1 MADDFG
7 TPVLPR
13 REISPSTLGDLNFDI
28 EELDDKEFDLPTID
42 TPPTLESILNETDDA
57 SLSDEEFSSHLGYF
71 QETCETTS
79 IDSVDSHTLRER
91 KVSIHKEKKSPL
103 FKKHG
108 SILRH
113 VTLRGVSA
121 QLQSAADRVNAGKPT
136 SMAVSSLI
144 AVGTFHGI
152 TLIFDPLQVLKWCLG
167 STEYGE
173 KYGSVSALAF
183 NTDCSRLLAGYS
195 RGEITMWDL
204 HKGKLIRT
212 ISDAHPMQNAV
223 LHIKFTDDP
232 TLALCS
238 DSGGSVFEL
247 NFRRVMGTRTC
258 ETRCIFSGSRGEVC
272 AMEPLRMTP
281 HFRNHPSQDVCL
293 VALGTV
299 TKVIA
304 VTVRPSLRVW
314 FSHTLR
320 ADPDTLP
327 VLSWQFVV
335 IQVSATTRIID
346 PVLALG
352 RQSTIFFYQVNFGS
366 AEKINFIPLQK
377 IELQYVF
384 QNFAWLNSRTLVTLD
399 ILEHLHVIDVKS
411 EEELEVLDLADVQ
424 LVYGTTHFKGLATG
438 GNVSK
443 AMTVA
448 GERACYYSMAAFGS
462 QLLLLGT
469 KSIHV
474 MTMRTWNERID
485 FLVKQKMFPEAL
497 TLALSF
503 YEEQAKAVTGLVGKK
518 TQRREQVAI
527 KVLDILGIYVDMIMT
542 QLSPERGKI
551 ELLIHHYQEKI
562 PVCVDYCIAVEKKD
576 FLFGKMYECFQA
588 DPLALGV
595 YLESL
600 EPYILDGRLKSLTPH
615 IVKDFVNHYAD
626 KKIFDSLEACIV
638 RLDITNLDIHQV
650 MTLCWNEGLY
660 DAIIYVYNHAM
671 NDYITPFEELMVILQ
686 KAVTK
691 GKQLTD
697 DQIKLGNKLLVY
709 ISCCLAGRAYPWGD
723 IPEELISDV
732 KLKIFNCVTSLHAK
746 NVEES
751 EIYPYL
757 KTLLHFDTR
766 EFLNVLALAFEEP
779 EFSTDAGLA
788 QKQRVVDILLK
799 IMVQSEGFVPTE
811 IGALF
816 TFLAR
821 QMAKQENSIMVNRLL
836 FEQVL
841 EHLTNPGDDTRIEER
856 QQALME
862 LLYAGGLAQI
872 NEERVLSLAEKAKFY
887 RVCEHLYEKCQQYDK
902 ILECYL
908 QDPSRK
914 LQVFYFIEKILN
926 HPNHRSED
934 KKALE
939 EKIILSIEQLV
950 DIDNKRTSQ
959 ILLEFFPQRLV
970 NVVKLLKNSPQ
981 VLYQFLQ
988 GLFSNKDLNSSS
1000 SAMNTKDL
1008 PMIHPEVV
1016 ETYIELMCQYDLH
1029 YVHNFLRQA
1038 DGYRL
1043 EETLD
1048 ICRKYGVMEATAF
1061 LLERAGDIHGA
1072 FNIMLE
1078 GLQGKIQ
1085 EVLEEIFKGANTLN
1099 LEYLPSWNEIQTRI
1113 LVIIQLC
1120 QRNSNK
1126 MDQEERELLWFPLL
1140 EAMMA
1145 PQRQLRGRVDGK
1157 YLNAFKELTRHLLN
1171 NMMGYISL
1179 PAILHRVVQDPAY
1192 NTGKFGEIRELIMG
1206 MFETYNYEKTL
1217 LSTTTKLLNDDLY
1230 YQLHYLC
1237 KSANHVFTCHDE
1249 CCSFCQKPL
1258 EGEEIAEVIVF
1269 SCGHVYHINCATG
1282 SKQGAADTL
1291 QSYLCLRCSRHQIHE
1306 ISSVSS
1312 PRIFYRRIPA
1322 TSSNYRLRSK
1332 SGAQETRLNSH
1343 QLQALDFLRKCQKAS
1358 PRLTFIEELAFHDS
1372 KTSKFRRST
1381 MDKEEDALKLNL
1393 TPACK
1398 ENIENE
1404 F

>member
-1 MADDFG
+1 MSEDFA
-7 TPVLPR
+7 TPTLPR

-79 IDSVDSHTLRER
+79 IDSLESHTRRER
-91 KVSIHKEKKSPL
+91 KLSSQKEKKSPQ
-103 FKKHG
+103 FKIHG

-121 QLQSAADRVNAGKPT
+121 QLQSAAERVNAGKPT
-136 SMAVSSLI
+136 SMAVSSVI

-152 TLIFDPLQVLKWCLG
+152 TLIFDPQQVLKWCLG
-167 STEYGE
+167 TTEYGE

-183 NTDCSRLLAGYS
+183 NNDCSRLLAGYS

-247 NFRRVMGTRTC
+247 NFKRVMGTRTC

-272 AMEPLRMTP
+272 AVEPLRMTP
-281 HFRNHPSQDVCL
+281 HFRNHPSQEVCL

-314 FSHTLR
+314 FTHALR

-335 IQVSATTRIID
+335 IQISSSTRIID
-346 PVLALG
+346 PVLAFG
-352 RQSTIFFYQVNFGS
+352 RQNTVNFFQVNFAS

-377 IELQYVF
+377 LELPYSF

-399 ILEHLHVIDVKS
+399 VSEHLHVIDVKS
-411 EEELEVLDLADVQ
+411 NEELEVLDLADVQ

-443 AMTVA
+443 AMAVA
-448 GERACYYSMAAFGS
+448 GERACYYSMSAFGS
-462 QLLLLGT
+462 QLLILGT

-474 MTMRTWNERID
+474 MTMRTWNERIE
-485 FLVKQKMFPEAL
+485 FLVKQKMFTEAL
-497 TLALSF
+497 SLALSF
-503 YEEQAKAVTGLVGKK
+503 YEESAKAVSGLIGKK
-518 TQRREQVAI
+518 SQRKDLVAF
-527 KVLDILGIYVDMIMT
+527 KMLDILSIYVDLIMT
-542 QLSPERGKI
+542 QLCPERGKI
-551 ELLIHHYQEKI
+551 EQLIHHYQEKI
-562 PVCVDYCIAVEKKD
+562 PLCVEYCVRVNKKD
-576 FLFGKMYECFQA
+576 FLFGKMYERFQT

-595 YLESL
+595 FLESL
-600 EPYILDGRLKSLTPH
+600 ETYILDGRLRKMTPQL
-615 IVKDFVNHYAD
+615 VKDFVNHFAER
-626 KKIFDSLEACIV
+626 KMFDALESCIV
-638 RLDITNLDIHQV
+638 RLDIADLDIHQV
-650 MTLCWNEGLY
+650 MTLCWDQGLF
-660 DAIIYVYNHAM
+660 DAIIYVYNKGM
-671 NDYITPFEELMVILQ
+671 LDYVTPFEELMINLQ
-686 KAVTK
+686 KAVK
-691 GKQLTD
+691 RGKQLTD

-709 ISCCLAGRAYPWGD
+709 ISCCLAGRAYPCGN
-723 IPEELISDV
+723 IPEGLASDV
-732 KLKIFNCVTSLHAK
+732 KYKVFQCVTSLHGK
-746 NVEES
+746 TGDDT

-766 EFLNVLALAFEEP
+766 EFLNVLALAFQEP
-779 EFSTDAGLA
+779 EFSTDVGLS
-788 QKQRVVDILLK
+788 QKQRLVDILLK
-799 IMVQSEGFVPTE
+799 IMVQSEGFLPTE

-821 QMAKQENSIMVNRLL
+821 QMAKQENIIIVNRLL

-862 LLYAGGLAQI
+862 LIQAGGLAQV
-872 NEERVLSLAEKAKFY
+872 NEERVLVLAEKAKFY
-887 RVCEHLYEKCQQYDK
+887 RVCEYLYEKHQLYDK

-926 HPNHRSED
+926 HPNRTLQE

-939 EKIILSIEQLV
+939 DKIITSIEQLV

-959 ILLEFFPQRLV
+959 ILLEFFPNQLL
-970 NVVKLLKNSPQ
+970 NVVKALNNLPEI
-981 VLYQFLQ
+981 LYQFLQ
-988 GLFSNKDLNSSS
+988 GLFSNKELNTSTSTPS
-1000 SAMNTKDL
+1000 NKDA
-1008 PMIHPEVV
+1008 PMVDPVVV
-1016 ETYIELMCQYDLH
+1016 ETYIELMCQYDLNQ
-1029 YVHNFLRQA
+1029 VHNYLKRA

-1043 EETLD
+1043 EETLE
-1048 ICRKYGVMEATAF
+1048 ICRKYNAMEATAF

-1078 GLQGKIQ
+1078 GLRTKIK
-1085 EVLEEIFKGANTLN
+1085 EVTEEILGATDTLQ
-1099 LEYLPSWNEIQTRI
+1099 LDYLLSWNELQTRL

-1126 MDQEERELLWFPLL
+1126 MNQEEREMLWFPLL
-1140 EAMMA
+1140 EAMLV
-1145 PQRQLRGRVDGK
+1145 PQRQLRGRVNVS
-1157 YLNAFKELTRHLLN
+1157 YLNAFKEQTRHLLN

-1179 PAILHRVVQDPAY
+1179 PAILQRVVQDPAY

-1217 LSTTTKLLNDDLY
+1217 LATTTKLLNDDLHK
-1230 YQLHYLC
+1230 QLRHLC
-1237 KSANHVFTCHDE
+1237 QSANQALINHNE
-1249 CCSFCQKPL
+1249 ICSFCLNQL
-1258 EGEEIAEVIVF
+1258 DSDENVEILIF
-1269 SCGHVYHINCATG
+1269 RCGHVYHA
-1282 SKQGAADTL
+1282 S
-1291 QSYLCLRCSRHQIHE
+1291 CLSGKDGDEDVANYSCIKCSRHQRHINNVDHAR
-1306 ISSVSS
+1306 IS
-1312 PRIFYRRIPA
+1312 YRRNTAHPPFKSRA
-1322 TSSNYRLRSK
+1322 RTSSFK
-1332 SGAQETRLNSH
+1332 EARLNAQ
-1343 QLQALDFLRKCQKAS
+1343 QLQALEFLRKIQKSHRTSLFEDLIQDGSKKTLTGS
-1358 PRLTFIEELAFHDS
+1358 PVKRAALDDT
-1372 KTSKFRRST
+1372 
-1381 MDKEEDALKLNL
+1381 LKLNL
-1393 TPACK
+1393 APAGN
-1398 ENIENE
+1398 ENFQSE

>member
-1 MADDFG
+1 MAEDYG
-7 TPVLPR
+7 TPTLSR
-13 REISPSTLGDLNFDI
+13 REISPSALGDLNFDI

-57 SLSDEEFSSHLGYF
+57 SLSDEEFSSHVGYF

-79 IDSVDSHTLRER
+79 IDSIESHTRRER
-91 KVSIHKEKKSPL
+91 KLSTHKEKKSPL

-121 QLQSAADRVNAGKPT
+121 QLQSAAERVNAGKPT
-136 SMAVSSLI
+136 SMAVSSFI

-152 TLIFDPLQVLKWCLG
+152 TLIFDPQQVLKWCLG
-167 STEYGE
+167 STDFGE

-247 NFRRVMGTRTC
+247 NFKRVMGTRTC

-272 AMEPLRMTP
+272 AVEPLRMTP
-281 HFRNHPSQDVCL
+281 HFRNHPSQEVCL

-314 FSHTLR
+314 FTHALR

-335 IQVSATTRIID
+335 IQVSSTTRIID
-346 PVLALG
+346 PVLAFG
-352 RQSTIFFYQVNFGS
+352 RQSTVFFFQVNFAS

-377 IELQYVF
+377 VELQYVF
-384 QNFAWLNSRTLVTLD
+384 QNFAWLNSRTLVILD
-399 ILEHLHVIDVKS
+399 ILEHLHVVDVKS
-411 EEELEVLDLADVQ
+411 EEELEVLDLVDVQ
-424 LVYGTTHFKGLATG
+424 LVYGTSHFKGLATG

-443 AMTVA
+443 AMAVA

-462 QLLLLGT
+462 QLLLLGV

-485 FLVKQKMFPEAL
+485 FLVKQKMFSEAL

-503 YEEQAKAVTGLVGKK
+503 YEENAKAVSGLIGKK
-518 TQRREQVAI
+518 SQRRELVATKI
-527 KVLDILGIYVDMIMT
+527 IEILSIYVDQIMT
-542 QLSPERGKI
+542 QLCPERGRI
-551 ELLIHHYQEKI
+551 ELLMHHYQEKVPI
-562 PVCVDYCIAVEKKD
+562 CVDYCIAVERRD
-576 FLFGKMYECFQA
+576 FLFGKMYESFQA

-595 YLESL
+595 FLESL
-600 EPYILDGRLKSLTPH
+600 EPYILDGRLKSMTPQ
-615 IVKDFVNHYAD
+615 IVKDFVDHFSE
-626 KKIFDSLEACIV
+626 KKMYDALEACIV
-638 RLDITNLDIHQV
+638 RLDIASLDIHQV

-660 DAIIYVYNHAM
+660 DAIIYIYNHGM
-671 NDYITPFEELMVILQ
+671 NDYVTPFGDLMVILQ
-686 KAVTK
+686 RAVK
-691 GKQLTD
+691 RGKQLTD

-723 IPEELISDV
+723 IPQELASDV
-732 KLKIFNCVTSLHAK
+732 KFKVFHCVTNLHGK
-746 NVEES
+746 NMEDT

-779 EFSTDAGLA
+779 EFCTEIGLA

-799 IMVQSEGFVPTE
+799 IMVQNEGFLPTE

-841 EHLTNPGDDTRIEER
+841 EHLTNPGDETRLEER

-862 LLYAGGLAQI
+862 LLHAGGLAQV
-872 NEERVLSLAEKAKFY
+872 NEERVLTLAERAKFY
-887 RVCEHLYEKCQQYDK
+887 RVCEHLYEKHQQYDK

-926 HPNHRSED
+926 HPKRTAEE

-939 EKIILSIEQLV
+939 TRIIQSIEQLV
-950 DIDNKRTSQ
+950 DIDNRRTSQ
-959 ILLEFFPQRLV
+959 ILLEFFPNQLLS
-970 NVVKLLKNSPQ
+970 VVTALKDSPEI
-981 VLYQFLQ
+981 LYQFLQ
-988 GLFSNKDLNSSS
+988 GLFSNKDLGSISPLSN
-1000 SAMNTKDL
+1000 KDTPIIDPL
-1008 PMIHPEVV
+1008 VV
-1016 ETYIELMCQYDLH
+1016 ETYIDLMCQYDLH
-1029 YVHNFLRQA
+1029 QVHNYLRRA

-1043 EETLD
+1043 
-1048 ICRKYGVMEATAF
+1048 
-1061 LLERAGDIHGA
+1061 
-1072 FNIMLE
+1072 
-1078 GLQGKIQ
+1078 
-1085 EVLEEIFKGANTLN
+1085 
-1099 LEYLPSWNEIQTRI
+1099 
-1113 LVIIQLC
+1113 
-1120 QRNSNK
+1120 
-1126 MDQEERELLWFPLL
+1126 
-1140 EAMMA
+1140 
-1145 PQRQLRGRVDGK
+1145 
-1157 YLNAFKELTRHLLN
+1157 
-1171 NMMGYISL
+1171 
-1179 PAILHRVVQDPAY
+1179 
-1192 NTGKFGEIRELIMG
+1192 
-1206 MFETYNYEKTL
+1206 
-1217 LSTTTKLLNDDLY
+1217 
-1230 YQLHYLC
+1230 
-1237 KSANHVFTCHDE
+1237 
-1249 CCSFCQKPL
+1249 
-1258 EGEEIAEVIVF
+1258 
-1269 SCGHVYHINCATG
+1269 
-1282 SKQGAADTL
+1282 
-1291 QSYLCLRCSRHQIHE
+1291 
-1306 ISSVSS
+1306 
-1312 PRIFYRRIPA
+1312 
-1322 TSSNYRLRSK
+1322 
-1332 SGAQETRLNSH
+1332 
-1343 QLQALDFLRKCQKAS
+1343 
-1358 PRLTFIEELAFHDS
+1358 
-1372 KTSKFRRST
+1372 
-1381 MDKEEDALKLNL
+1381 
-1393 TPACK
+1393 
-1398 ENIENE
+1398 
-1404 F
+1404 

>member
-7 TPVLPR
+7 TPIVSR
-13 REISPSTLGDLNFDI
+13 REISPSALGDLNFDI

-42 TPPTLESILNETDDA
+42 TPPTLESILNEADDV
-57 SLSDEEFSSHLGYF
+57 SLSDEEFSSTLGYF
-71 QETCETTS
+71 QDTCDTTS
-79 IDSVDSHTLRER
+79 IDSVESHSRRER
-91 KVSIHKEKKSPL
+91 KLSFPKEKKSPL

-121 QLQSAADRVNAGKPT
+121 QLQSAAERVNAGKPT
-136 SMAVSSLI
+136 SMAVASVI
-144 AVGTFHGI
+144 AIGTFHGV
-152 TLIFDPLQVLKWCLG
+152 TLIFDPQQVLKWCLG

-212 ISDAHPMQNAV
+212 ISDAHPMQNAI
-223 LHIKFTDDP
+223 LHLKFSDDP
-232 TLALCS
+232 TLALFS

-247 NFRRVMGTRTC
+247 NFKRVMGTRTW

-272 AMEPLRMTP
+272 AIEPLRMTP
-281 HFRNHPSQDVCL
+281 HFRNHPSQEVCL

-304 VTVRPSLRVW
+304 VTVQPSLRVW
-314 FSHTLR
+314 FTHALR

-335 IQVSATTRIID
+335 IQVSSSSRIID
-346 PVLALG
+346 PVLAFG
-352 RQSTIFFYQVNFGS
+352 RQNTINFFQVSFAS

-377 IELQYVF
+377 LEVQYSF

-399 ILEHLHVIDVKS
+399 VLEHLHVIDVKTN
-411 EEELEVLDLADVQ
+411 EELEVLDLADVQ
-424 LVYGTTHFKGLATG
+424 LVYGTTHFKGIATG

-443 AMTVA
+443 AMAVA

-474 MTMRTWNERID
+474 MTMRTWKERID

-497 TLALSF
+497 SLALSF
-503 YEEQAKAVTGLVGKK
+503 YEENAKAVSGLIGKK
-518 TQRREQVAI
+518 SQRKDLVAM
-527 KVLDILGIYVDMIMT
+527 KVTGILGTYVDLIMT
-542 QLSPERGKI
+542 QLCPERGRI
-551 ELLIHHYQEKI
+551 EQLMHHYQEKV
-562 PVCVDYCIAVEKKD
+562 PVCVEYCIAIDKKD
-576 FLFGKMYECFQA
+576 FLFGKIFESFQS

-595 YLESL
+595 FLDSL
-600 EPYILDGRLKSLTPH
+600 ETYVLDGRLTTMTPQ
-615 IVKDFVNHYAD
+615 IVKDFVNHFAE
-626 KKIFDSLEACIV
+626 KGRFEALEACIV
-638 RLDITNLDIHQV
+638 RLDISILDIHQV
-650 MTLCWNEGLY
+650 MTLCWENALY
-660 DAIIYVYNHAM
+660 DAIIYVYNHGM
-671 NDYITPFEELMVILQ
+671 QDYVTPFEELIVNLQ
-686 KAVTK
+686 KAVSK

-697 DQIKLGNKLLVY
+697 EQIKLGNKLLVY

-723 IPEELISDV
+723 IPENIVSDV
-732 KLKIFNCVTSLHAK
+732 KFKVFNCVTNLHGK
-746 NVEES
+746 NVEDT

-766 EFLNVLALAFEEP
+766 EFLNVLAIAFEEP
-779 EFSTDAGLA
+779 EFCTETGLA

-799 IMVQSEGFVPTE
+799 IMVQSEGFLPTE

-821 QMAKQENSIMVNRLL
+821 QIAKQENSIMVNRLL

-841 EHLTNPGDDTRIEER
+841 EHLTNPGDETRMEER

-862 LLYAGGLAQI
+862 LLQAGGLAQV
-872 NEERVLSLAEKAKFY
+872 NEERVLALAEKAKFY
-887 RVCEHLYEKCQQYDK
+887 RVCEHLYEKHQQYDK

-908 QDPSRK
+908 NDPSRK
-914 LQVFYFIEKILN
+914 LQAFYFIEKVLN
-926 HPNHRSED
+926 HPKRTNEE
-934 KKALE
+934 KKAVE
-939 EKIILSIEQLV
+939 QKIIDSIEQLV

-959 ILLEFFPQRLV
+959 VLLDFFPHKLQ
-970 NVVKLLKNSPQ
+970 NVVKALNSTPQ

-988 GLFSNKDLNSSS
+988 GLFSSKDVNSI
-1000 SAMNTKDL
+1000 SALSNKDL
-1008 PMIHPEVV
+1008 PMVDPVVV
-1016 ETYIELMCQYDLH
+1016 ESYIELMCQYDFNH
-1029 YVHNFLRQA
+1029 VHNYLRRA

-1043 EETLD
+1043 EETLE
-1048 ICRKYGVMEATAF
+1048 ICRKHNAMEATAF
-1061 LLERAGDIHGA
+1061 LLERAGDIYGA
-1072 FNIMLE
+1072 FKIMLE
-1078 GLQGKIQ
+1078 GLQTKVQ
-1085 EVLEEIFKGANTLN
+1085 EITEEILGANEDLN
-1099 LEYLPSWNEIQTRI
+1099 LEFMASWNEIESRL

-1126 MDQEERELLWFPLL
+1126 MDEEEREKIWFPLL

-1145 PQRQLRGRVDGK
+1145 PQRQLRGRVNIK
-1157 YLNAFKELTRHLLN
+1157 FVNAFKELTRHLLN

-1179 PAILHRVVQDPAY
+1179 PAILQRVVQDPAY

-1217 LSTTTKLLNDDLY
+1217 LTTTTKLLNDDLHS
-1230 YQLHYLC
+1230 QLRNLC
-1237 KSANHVFTCHDE
+1237 RSANQVFTSHDE
-1249 CCSFCQKPL
+1249 ICSFCRSQL
-1258 EGEEIAEVIVF
+1258 DSEEDNGIILF
-1269 SCGHVYHINCATG
+1269 RCGHVYHSACLSSETQGDDLVYTCA
-1282 SKQGAADTL
+1282 K
-1291 QSYLCLRCSRHQIHE
+1291 CPRHQRQVVRIRN
-1306 ISSVSS
+1306 
-1312 PRIFYRRIPA
+1312 PRISQPKPNIVPAYRA
-1322 TSSNYRLRSK
+1322 RSK
-1332 SGAQETRLNSH
+1332 AASFKESHLNTH
-1343 QLQALDFLRKCQKAS
+1343 QLQALELLRKVQKTPNISLIQEFMRDESQRLKNPGS
-1358 PRLTFIEELAFHDS
+1358 PMKRKDS
-1372 KTSKFRRST
+1372 DST
-1381 MDKEEDALKLNL
+1381 QLNL
-1393 TPACK
+1393 VPACA
-1398 ENIENE
+1398 ENFECE

>member
-1 MADDFG
+1 MAEDFG
-7 TPVLPR
+7 TPIVSR
-13 REISPSTLGDLNFDI
+13 REISPSALGDLNFDI
-28 EELDDKEFDLPTID
+28 EELDDKEFNLPTID

-57 SLSDEEFSSHLGYF
+57 SLSDEEFSSTLGYF

-79 IDSVDSHTLRER
+79 IDSIESHSRRER
-91 KVSIHKEKKSPL
+91 KLSTHKEKKSPL

-121 QLQSAADRVNAGKPT
+121 QLQSAAERVNAGKPT
-136 SMAVSSLI
+136 SMAVSSVI
-144 AVGTFHGI
+144 AIGTFHGI
-152 TLIFDPLQVLKWCLG
+152 VLIFDPQQVLKWCLG

-204 HKGKLIRT
+204 HKGKLIRI

-223 LHIKFTDDP
+223 LHIKFSDDP

-247 NFRRVMGTRTC
+247 NFKRVMGTRTC

-272 AMEPLRMTP
+272 ALEPLRMTP
-281 HFRNHPSQDVCL
+281 HFRSHPSQEVCL

-314 FSHTLR
+314 FTHALR

-335 IQVSATTRIID
+335 IQVSSTTRIID
-346 PVLALG
+346 PVLAFG
-352 RQSTIFFYQVNFGS
+352 RQSTIYFFQVNFAS

-377 IELQYVF
+377 IELTYIF

-399 ILEHLHVIDVKS
+399 VSEHLHVIDVKS
-411 EEELEVLDLADVQ
+411 DEELEILDLADVQ

-443 AMTVA
+443 AMAVA

-474 MTMRTWNERID
+474 MTMRNWNERIE

-497 TLALSF
+497 SLALSF
-503 YEEQAKAVTGLVGKK
+503 HDENAKAVSGLIGKK
-518 TQRREQVAI
+518 SQRKELVAI
-527 KVLDILGIYVDMIMT
+527 KILDILSTYVDLIMT
-542 QLSPERGKI
+542 QLCPERGRI
-551 ELLIHHYQEKI
+551 EQLLHHYQEKV
-562 PVCVDYCIAVEKKD
+562 PTCVEYCIAVDKKD
-576 FLFGKMYECFQA
+576 FLFGKMYENFQA

-600 EPYILDGRLKSLTPH
+600 EPYILDGRLKSMTPQ
-615 IVKDFVNHYAD
+615 IVKEFVNYYNEKGRFEA
-626 KKIFDSLEACIV
+626 LEACIV
-638 RLDITNLDIHQV
+638 RLNIENLDIHQV
-650 MTLCWNEGLY
+650 MTLCWEHGLY
-660 DAIIYVYNHAM
+660 DAIIYVYNHGM
-671 NDYITPFEELMVILQ
+671 NDYVTPFEELMVNLQ
-686 KAVTK
+686 KAVSR

-697 DQIKLGNKLLVY
+697 DQIRLGNKLLVY
-709 ISCCLAGRAYPWGD
+709 VSCCLAGRAYPWGD
-723 IPEELISDV
+723 IPEDIVSDV
-732 KLKIFNCVTSLHAK
+732 KFKVFHCVTNLHGK
-746 NVEES
+746 NMEDT

-779 EFSTDAGLA
+779 EFCTEMGLA

-799 IMVQSEGFVPTE
+799 IMVQNEGFLPTE

-841 EHLTNPGDDTRIEER
+841 EHLTNPGDETRIEER

-862 LLYAGGLAQI
+862 LLQAGGLAQV
-872 NEERVLSLAEKAKFY
+872 NEERVLALAEKAKFY
-887 RVCEHLYEKCQQYDK
+887 RVCEHLYEKHQQYDK

-926 HPNHRSED
+926 HPKRTNGE

-939 EKIILSIEQLV
+939 EKIISSIEQLI

-959 ILLEFFPQRLV
+959 VLLEFFPNQILT
-970 NVVKLLKNSPQ
+970 VVKTLNNMPEL
-981 VLYQFLQ
+981 LYQFLQ
-988 GLFSNKDLNSSS
+988 GLFSNKDLNS
-1000 SAMNTKDL
+1000 AAPTGNNKDA
-1008 PMIHPEVV
+1008 PMVDAIVV
-1016 ETYIELMCQYDLH
+1016 ETYIDLMCQYNFH
-1029 YVHNFLRQA
+1029 QVHTYLRRA
-1038 DGYRL
+1038 EGYRL
-1043 EETLD
+1043 EETLE
-1048 ICRKYGVMEATAF
+1048 ICRKHNAMEATAF
-1061 LLERAGDIHGA
+1061 LLERAGDIYGA
-1072 FNIMLE
+1072 FKIMLE
-1078 GLQGKIQ
+1078 GLQTK
-1085 EVLEEIFKGANTLN
+1085 VKEITDQIFSASDDLN
-1099 LEYLPSWNEIQTRI
+1099 LEYLASWNELQSRL

-1126 MDQEERELLWFPLL
+1126 MDQEEREKIWFPLL
-1140 EAMMA
+1140 ETMMA
-1145 PQRQLRGRVDGK
+1145 PQRQLRGRVDAK
-1157 YLNAFKELTRHLLN
+1157 YVNEFKVLTRHLLN

-1179 PAILHRVVQDPAY
+1179 PAILQRVVQDPAY

-1217 LSTTTKLLNDDLY
+1217 LSTTTKLLNDDLHS
-1230 YQLHYLC
+1230 QLRNLC
-1237 KSANHVFTCHDE
+1237 KSANHVYSSHDDV
-1249 CCSFCQKPL
+1249 CSFCRNQL
-1258 EGEEIAEVIVF
+1258 DAEEDIEIIIF
-1269 SCGHVYHINCATG
+1269 RCGHVYHASCLGGSRQTNEGDVIAYSCIKCA
-1282 SKQGAADTL
+1282 
-1291 QSYLCLRCSRHQIHE
+1291 RHQRNVTRVLN
-1306 ISSVSS
+1306 S
-1312 PRIFYRRIPA
+1312 RIVVNKQNTMPSFK
-1322 TSSNYRLRSK
+1322 SRSK
-1332 SGAQETRLNSH
+1332 STSFRESRLNSH
-1343 QLQALDFLRKCQKAS
+1343 QMQALEFLRKCQKTPKLS
-1358 PRLTFIEELAFHDS
+1358 FIEELAQDES
-1372 KTSKFRRST
+1372 RRIQGSPVKK
-1381 MDKEEDALKLNL
+1381 KELEDTITLNL
-1393 TPACK
+1393 APACS
-1398 ENIENE
+1398 ENFESE